1 MSIESA
7 LEDIAGKLHDYGD
20 TLETEEATKNA
31 LVMPFISNVLGYDV
45 FNPHEVVPEFVADVG
60 TKRGEKVDYAIMR
73 DGTVQMLIEAKSVGA
88 ALSLENSSQLTRYF
102 TACSAK
108 IGVLTNGRNRL
119 FYTDLDKANV
129 MDSKPFL
136 RLDLLEIDS
145 YALPELKKLTRE
157 SFDLDSILAAAEELK
172 YVSSVKAEVAK
183 EFSSPSPEM
192 IRLLAKRVYDGSFT
206 AKIQAAFEQIVAKAM
221 RQYISEQVNSR
232 LKIALNEGAHDPEPR
247 VPSEDVAEA
256 VEEIHTTQEE
266 LEAFMIV
273 KAILV
278 SEVDLNRVVARD
290 RKTYFGVLLDDNN
303 RKPICRFHFNAESV
317 KYLETFDAD
326 KKGTKH
332 QIFSLNDIYKY
343 VSELRDV
350 VHNYQ

>member
-108 IGVLTNGRNRL
+108 IGVFTNGRNWL

-192 IRLLAKRVYDGSFT
+192 IRLLAKRVYDGSLHG
-206 AKIQAAFEQIVAKAM
+206 Q
-221 RQYISEQVNSR
+221 
-232 LKIALNEGAHDPEPR
+232 DPSSFR
-247 VPSEDVAEA
+247 ADRGQSHEA
-256 VEEIHTTQEE
+256 VYLRAGQQPPQ
-266 LEAFMIV
+266 
-273 KAILV
+273 
-278 SEVDLNRVVARD
+278 D
-290 RKTYFGVLLDDNN
+290 R
-303 RKPICRFHFNAESV
+303 AERGR
-317 KYLETFDAD
+317 A
-326 KKGTKH
+326 
-332 QIFSLNDIYKY
+332 
-343 VSELRDV
+343 
-350 VHNYQ
+350 